1 MDIMFMKKRNISLI
15 ATGFIFLVLAAI
27 LTVTTYGDIQRE
39 KKYLYETMK
48 NEGITLAFSLQTSV
62 RIKLTRLDEGNEF
75 VQELIE
81 KASKAPDIAYVALVD
96 DKDIILAH
104 SDRQVI
110 GKPLPSEL
118 GKSKHIPKN
127 RINTRIVP
135 SSVAKERIF
144 EVIEPLIFVPPPT
157 YLPDTTSI
165 PSLESDTLGS
175 RYSVVVPPPDVYW
188 WVIGFR
194 LEKAVFATKTAL
206 YKAIATGM
214 LLLIVG
220 SMALYMIFTLQRYY
234 LTKETLANT
243 SQSIGKIL
251 TTMSS
256 GVVFIDN
263 SGQIIAFNSAAER
276 ITGYTEEEIRGRHYK
291 DLFTEEELGE
301 SPLRCALNDGRSC
314 HDTDRYRVVKDG
326 RKVPLKV
333 SAFPIHDEAGK
344 IIGAGEIFQDLQ
356 VIRELEERV
365 RRADRLASLGRFA
378 AGVAH
383 EIRNPLA
390 SIRGFAQYLRGKFS
404 ANESAVEYTDIIIEE
419 VERLDKVVS
428 ALLNF
433 AKPNPLHIEMH
444 NINSI
449 IEGSL
454 AIIEGEA
461 LVNQVSVI
469 KNLDIGIPLTAVD
482 REQIKQVF
490 LNIFLN
496 AIQEMEKGGTLETT
510 SRPGVDSSVIVEIKD
525 TGRGI
530 SPENI
535 QNIFSPFFTT
545 KDSGFG
551 LGLSIANSIIE
562 SHGGEIKVRSE
573 IEKGTT
579 FTIQIP
585 TDHRKMGG

>member
-1 MDIMFMKKRNISLI
+1 MKKKNISLI
-15 ATGFIFLVLAAI
+15 IILFVFSVLGVIIAI
-27 LTVTTYGDIQRE
+27 TTYRDIQRE
-39 KKYLYETMK
+39 KDYVFETLK
-48 NEGITLAFSLQTSV
+48 NKGITLAFSLQASA
-62 RIKLTRLDEGNEF
+62 RINVSSLEKDRKFIQKLIEKAGNESNIAYIAL
-75 VQELIE
+75 VDENGGVLAHTNQELIE
-81 KASKAPDIAYVALVD
+81 K
-96 DKDIILAH
+96 
-104 SDRQVI
+104 
-110 GKPLPSEL
+110 PLPLEL
-118 GKSKHIPKN
+118 GDARYIKKDK
-127 RINTRIVP
+127 INTRLVT
-135 SSVAKERIF
+135 SSTTNERIF
-144 EVIEPLIFVPPPT
+144 EVIEPFIFIPPPI
-157 YLPDTTSI
+157 YLPDITSI
-165 PSLESDTLGS
+165 PGRESTAS
-175 RYSVVVPPPDVYW
+175 SPSYNIIAQAPEVYW

-220 SMALYMIFTLQRYY
+220 SMALYMVFTLQRYY

-251 TTMSS
+251 TSMSS

-263 SGQIIAFNSAAER
+263 SGQIIAFNSAAEK
-276 ITGYTEEEIRGRHYK
+276 ITGYTEKEIRGRHYK
-291 DLFTEEELGE
+291 DLFTEEELGD
-301 SPLRCALNDGRSC
+301 SPLSWALNDGRSC

-356 VIRELEERV
+356 MIRELEERV
-365 RRADRLASLGRFA
+365 RRADRLASLGKLA
-378 AGVAH
+378 AGIAH
-383 EIRNPLA
+383 EVRNPLA
-390 SIRGFAQYLRGKFS
+390 SIKGFAQYLKGKFPPK
-404 ANESAVEYTDIIIEE
+404 ESGAEYADIIIEE

-433 AKPNPLHIEMH
+433 AKPKPPQLEMH

-449 IEGSL
+449 IEDSL
-454 AIIEGEA
+454 SLIEDKA
-461 LVNQVSVI
+461 RTDHISII
-469 KNLDIGIPLTAVD
+469 KNLGVNIPLTAVD
-482 REQIKQVF
+482 KEQIKQVF

-496 AIQEMEKGGTLETT
+496 AIQEMEERGALEVA
-510 SRPGVDSSVIVEIKD
+510 SHSGEDSMVIVEIRD

-530 SPENI
+530 PPENI

-562 SHGGEIKVRSE
+562 SHGGEIKVKSE
-573 IEKGTT
+573 IEKGTI

-585 TDHRKMGG
+585 VDHRKMASRG

>member
-1 MDIMFMKKRNISLI
+1 MKKKNISLI
-15 ATGFIFLVLAAI
+15 IILFVFSVLGVIIAI
-27 LTVTTYGDIQRE
+27 TTYRDIQRE
-39 KKYLYETMK
+39 KDYVFETLK
-48 NEGITLAFSLQTSV
+48 NKGITLAFSLQASA
-62 RIKLTRLDEGNEF
+62 RINVSSLEKDRKF
-75 VQELIE
+75 IQKLIE
-81 KASKAPDIAYVALVD
+81 KAGNESNIAYIALVD
-96 DKDIILAH
+96 ENGGVLAH
-104 SDRQVI
+104 TNQELI
-110 GKPLPSEL
+110 GKPLPLEL
-118 GKSKHIPKN
+118 GDARYIKKDK
-127 RINTRIVP
+127 INTRLVT
-135 SSVAKERIF
+135 SSTTNERIF
-144 EVIEPLIFVPPPT
+144 EVIEPFIFIPPPI
-157 YLPDTTSI
+157 YLPDITSI
-165 PSLESDTLGS
+165 PGRESTAS
-175 RYSVVVPPPDVYW
+175 SPSYNIIAQAPEVYW

-220 SMALYMIFTLQRYY
+220 SIALYMVFTLQRYY

-251 TTMSS
+251 TSMSS

-263 SGQIIAFNSAAER
+263 SGQIIAFNSAAEK
-276 ITGYTEEEIRGRHYK
+276 ITGYTEKEIRGRHYK
-291 DLFTEEELGE
+291 DLFTEEELGD
-301 SPLRCALNDGRSC
+301 SPLSWALNDGRSC

-356 VIRELEERV
+356 MIRELEERV
-365 RRADRLASLGRFA
+365 RRADRLASLGKLA
-378 AGVAH
+378 AGIAH
-383 EIRNPLA
+383 EVRNPLA
-390 SIRGFAQYLRGKFS
+390 SIKGFAQYLKGKFPPK
-404 ANESAVEYTDIIIEE
+404 ESGAEYADIIIEE

-433 AKPNPLHIEMH
+433 AKPKPPQPEMH

-449 IEGSL
+449 IEDSL
-454 AIIEGEA
+454 SLIEDKA
-461 LVNQVSVI
+461 RTDHISII
-469 KNLDIGIPLTAVD
+469 KNLGVNIPLTAVD
-482 REQIKQVF
+482 KEQIKQVF

-496 AIQEMEKGGTLETT
+496 AIQEMEEGGALEVA
-510 SRPGVDSSVIVEIKD
+510 SHSGEDSMVIVEIRD

-530 SPENI
+530 PPENI

-562 SHGGEIKVRSE
+562 SHGGEIKVKSE
-573 IEKGTT
+573 IEKGTIL
-579 FTIQIP
+579 TIQIP
-585 TDHRKMGG
+585 VDHRKMASRG